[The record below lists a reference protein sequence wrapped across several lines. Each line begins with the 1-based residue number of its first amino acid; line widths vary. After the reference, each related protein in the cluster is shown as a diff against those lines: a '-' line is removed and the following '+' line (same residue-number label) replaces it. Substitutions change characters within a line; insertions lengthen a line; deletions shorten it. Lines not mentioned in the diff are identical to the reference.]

1 MFLDYKLERDE
12 GNCKSPRLDT
22 SLKKTLIDDESDVA
36 HLVEEPGCFF
46 YRHSKVSKDQ
56 GGAAK
61 SESDLFKRLS
71 QSSSGPRKVDTEG
84 EVEFFPQIF
93 LTKQR

>member
-36 HLVEEPGCFF
+36 HLVEEPGWVLKTLKGVQ
-46 YRHSKVSKDQ
+46 R
-56 GGAAK
+56 
-61 SESDLFKRLS
+61 
-71 QSSSGPRKVDTEG
+71 SGWSC
-84 EVEFFPQIF
+84 
-93 LTKQR
+93 